1 VLTQVGS
8 EIVMDRRQRTGY
20 LVLAIVL
27 AHVILIS
34 AQVNAAPGTS
44 VLQSVTF
51 GVFSEVQRWVTSA
64 RDGVF
69 DVWSGYVGLRGVRE
83 DNLRLNVEI
92 SDLQLELQ
100 EQRALANQTRSLE
113 RLLKLRE
120 TVALPT
126 LSARV
131 IAADSTPYFRT
142 LTVDRGRDNGV
153 RTDLAVIAPAGVV
166 GRVVGDPGPRAAQ
179 VQLLIDRNAAAG
191 ALVERTRASGVVVGT
206 DDSALLMMEYV
217 SNLEDVRVGDEVVT
231 SGIDGIYPKGFRIGK
246 VTNVEEG
253 VGLYQVIHVEPIVD
267 FSQLEDVLVVL
278 NSQAVRSRAESE

>member
-1 VLTQVGS
+1 MPTQVGS
-8 EIVMDRRQRTGY
+8 RIVMDRRQRTGY
-20 LVLAIVL
+20 LVLAVVL

-44 VLQSVTF
+44 VLQSFTF
-51 GVFSEVQRWVTSA
+51 GAFTELQRWVTSA
-64 RDGVF
+64 RDGV
-69 DVWSGYVGLRGVRE
+69 VGMWSGYVGLRSVRE
-83 DNLRLNVEI
+83 ENLRLNDEI
-92 SDLQLELQ
+92 SGLRLELQ
-100 EQRALANQTRSLE
+100 EQRALAHQTRSLE
-113 RLLKLRE
+113 RLLELRE

-131 IAADSTPYFRT
+131 IATDSTPYFRT

-206 DDSALLMMEYV
+206 DDSTLLMMEYV
-217 SNLEDVRVGDEVVT
+217 SNLEDVRVGDEIVT

-246 VTNVEEG
+246 VTDVEEG
-253 VGLYQVIHVEPIVD
+253 VGLYQLIHVEPIVD

-278 NSQAVRSRAESE
+278 N

>member
-1 VLTQVGS
+1 MPTQVGS
-8 EIVMDRRQRTGY
+8 EIAMDRRQRTGY
-20 LVLAIVL
+20 LVLAVVL

-34 AQVNAAPGTS
+34 AQVNAARGTS
-44 VLQSVTF
+44 VLESVTF
-51 GVFSEVQRWVTSA
+51 GVFTEVQRWVASA
-64 RDGVF
+64 RDGVV
-69 DVWSGYVGLRGVRE
+69 DVWSGYVGLRGVRDE
-83 DNLRLNVEI
+83 NLRLNAEI
-92 SDLQLELQ
+92 SGLRLELQ
-100 EQRALANQTRSLE
+100 EQRALAHQTRSLE
-113 RLLKLRE
+113 RLLELRE

-131 IAADSTPYFRT
+131 IATDSTPYFRT
-142 LTVDRGRDNGV
+142 LTVDRGRNNGI

-217 SNLEDVRVGDEVVT
+217 SNLEDVRVGDEIVT

-246 VTNVEEG
+246 VTTVEEG
-253 VGLYQVIHVEPIVD
+253 VGLYQLIHVEPIVD

-278 NSQAVRSRAESE
+278 KSQVVRSRAVE

>member
-278 NSQAVRSRAESE
+278 NSQAVRSRSESE

>member
-1 VLTQVGS
+1 MLTQVGS

-278 NSQAVRSRAESE
+278 N